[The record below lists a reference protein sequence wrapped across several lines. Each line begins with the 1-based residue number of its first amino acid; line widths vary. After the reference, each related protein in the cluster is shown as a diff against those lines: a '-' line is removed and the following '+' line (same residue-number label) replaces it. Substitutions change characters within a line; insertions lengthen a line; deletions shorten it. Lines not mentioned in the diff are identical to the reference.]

1 MYKHICLIFILSC
14 CLVNTAQAHRT
25 KVFAWVDGTSVAGEV
40 YFGGGDRAKGAN
52 VELLVGEQLVASTNA
67 DEQGEFRF
75 ERPQPGD
82 YQLKANAGQGH
93 VATFVISADEFLD
106 LSGSAA
112 GTIETQG
119 AEHEDE
125 VGFKNRETCAVLNEA
140 ALVKVIQP
148 LRNQLD
154 QYEANIRW
162 HDILGGIGYILG
174 LFGLWSLMRTR
185 RG

>member
-1 MYKHICLIFILSC
+1 MYKHICLTLILSC
-14 CLVNTAQAHRT
+14 CLINTAQAHRT

-40 YFGGGDRAKGAN
+40 YFGGGDRAKGAK
-52 VELLVGEQLVASTNA
+52 VELLVGELLVASTNA

-75 ERPQPGD
+75 EKPEPGD
-82 YQLKANAGQGH
+82 YQLRADAGQGH
-93 VATFVISADEFLD
+93 VATFVIRADEFLG
-106 LSGSAA
+106 LSESAG
-112 GTIETQG
+112 GTNETQE
-119 AEHEDE
+119 AEHED
-125 VGFKNRETCAVLNEA
+125 KARLTSRETCALLNEA

-162 HDILGGIGYILG
+162 HDILGGIGYIFG
-174 LFGLWSLMRTR
+174 LFGLWSLMRAR